1 MRLQAANTLL
11 ALAGVRAPSGEEDK
25 PASDDK
31 KPPAVLLNLFLGG
44 SKEPVQ
50 VVDGEAREIR
60 VEPPVRLA
68 DAAIRALAGPELSS
82 GQE

>member
-44 SKEPVQ
+44 SKSPRKRKSLAKHDLDHLPLGQCPVQ
-50 VVDGEAREIR
+50 
-60 VEPPVRLA
+60 
-68 DAAIRALAGPELSS
+68 
-82 GQE
+82 